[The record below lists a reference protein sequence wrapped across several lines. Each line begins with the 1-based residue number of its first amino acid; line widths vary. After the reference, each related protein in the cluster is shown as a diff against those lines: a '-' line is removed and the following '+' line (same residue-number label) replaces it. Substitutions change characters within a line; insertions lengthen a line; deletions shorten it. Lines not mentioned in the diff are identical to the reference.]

1 MIFHCD
7 CLTLLNLG
15 ARIRPVLLRQLTA
28 ENYLLPYQL
37 VIMKLAIFTL
47 LSAAFCAL
55 VTSCYYP
62 PSYPQQPGNQ
72 PPAPPTPVDNTTATD
87 PGAQQLEAAR
97 QRLEAQQNGITNP
110 YNPSANSLPTGD
122 PSAVVP
128 PAPTEWPFA
137 TKVPN
142 KPGFVFN
149 PYTKNQ
155 VDVRGIPSGTL
166 VRDPYDTDKTHKFR
180 VP

>member
-1 MIFHCD
+1 
-7 CLTLLNLG
+7 
-15 ARIRPVLLRQLTA
+15 
-28 ENYLLPYQL
+28 
-37 VIMKLAIFTL
+37 MKIAIFTL

-62 PSYPQQPGNQ
+62 PTYPQQANQ

-87 PGAQQLEAAR
+87 PGAQQLQAAR
-97 QRLEAQQNGITNP
+97 ERLESQQSGTTDPLNPNAQ
-110 YNPSANSLPTGD
+110 LPTTD
-122 PSAVVP
+122 PSAV
-128 PAPTEWPFA
+128 APTGPATYPFA

-166 VRDPYDTDKTHKFR
+166 VRDPYDSDKTHKFR

>member
-1 MIFHCD
+1 
-7 CLTLLNLG
+7 
-15 ARIRPVLLRQLTA
+15 
-28 ENYLLPYQL
+28 
-37 VIMKLAIFTL
+37 MKVAIYTM

-62 PSYPQQPGNQ
+62 PSYPQQKDQ
-72 PPAPPTPVDNTTATD
+72 PPVPPAPVDNTTATD
-87 PGAQQLEAAR
+87 PGAQQLQAAR
-97 QRLEAQQNGITNP
+97 ERLEAQQNGTTTDPYSNP
-110 YNPSANSLPTGD
+110 NAQLPNPG
-122 PSAVVP
+122 PSSEV
-128 PAPTEWPFA
+128 APTAPSTYPYA

-155 VDVRGIPSGTL
+155 VDVRGIPEGTL
-166 VRDPYDTDKTHKFR
+166 VRDPYDNDKTHKFR